1 MRLIISANGR
11 ESSKMVA
18 AIKTFL
24 RPVLVHASED
34 LVLHRIFYSARL
46 ADESEESTSALRTRP
61 GEQQNAQNF
70 DEKEG
75 CVLAFVNHNQCRFF
89 TLSVDDSRIVLMD
102 DTSETE
108 RFYY

>member
-1 MRLIISANGR
+1 
-11 ESSKMVA
+11 MVA
-18 AIKTFL
+18 AIETFL

-61 GEQQNAQNF
+61 GEPQNAQNF

-75 CVLAFVNHNQCRFF
+75 CVLAFVDDNQCRFF
-89 TLSVDDSRIVLMD
+89 VLSVDDTRIVLQD
-102 DTSETE
+102 EPSETE
-108 RFYY
+108 RFCY